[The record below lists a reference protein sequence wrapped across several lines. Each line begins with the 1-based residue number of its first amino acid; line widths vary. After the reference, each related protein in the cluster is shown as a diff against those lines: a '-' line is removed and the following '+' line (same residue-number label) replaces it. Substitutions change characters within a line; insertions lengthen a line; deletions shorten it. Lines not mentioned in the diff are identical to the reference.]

1 MNKTYLEKQQKIKE
15 ENLKYDFLPSMLEII
30 EKPENKVSNI
40 IIWLVLALIV
50 TAVVWAAF
58 AKTDIAVTAQ
68 GSVMPKGNLIS
79 VSSPYGGEIKEIA
92 IEEGQ
97 SVKQGDLLFLLDTS
111 AEEESKVFLEYE
123 LNLLEI
129 QREIYTSLKAYREKQ
144 LSEDAKGEEE
154 EEPEKEQKNEKKVI
168 EENKTLPDSKW
179 EKYGIDVSLYGEN
192 TSVAEAILAEEEL
205 YEVQL
210 EEYRA
215 SLKTT
220 QNKEVTQGQIEE
232 LIAQRNLTVLQ
243 NLNSLEVKIKETE
256 KNIEETNRA
265 IEQKHIKAQT
275 NGIITNMSVN
285 SIGQLI
291 TAGTQVAYII
301 PENEETI
308 FKAYVKS
315 SDIEGLK
322 SGDNVSVRIS
332 ALKDTPYDRLKGTIQ
347 RIGDAAVNI
356 DGMGSVYRV
365 DIALPEISEGYL
377 KTGQEGSC
385 DILIGKRSV
394 LNYFLEPFLKGM
406 KESLHEK

>member
-1 MNKTYLEKQQKIKE
+1 MNKAYLEKQQKIKE

-40 IIWLVLALIV
+40 IIWLVLTLIV

-58 AKTDIAVTAQ
+58 AKVDIAVTAQ
-68 GSVMPKGNLIS
+68 GSIMPKGNLIS
-79 VSSPYGGEIKEIA
+79 VSSSYGGEIKEIA

-154 EEPEKEQKNEKKVI
+154 PEKEQKNEKKVI
-168 EENKTLPDSKW
+168 KENKTLPDSKW

-220 QNKEVTQGQIEE
+220 QNKEVTEGQIDE

-256 KNIEETNRA
+256 KNLEETNRT
-265 IEQKHIKAQT
+265 IEQKHIKAQAD
-275 NGIITNMSVN
+275 GIVTSLSIN
-285 SIGQLI
+285 SEGQLI

-301 PENEETI
+301 PENEEII
-308 FKAYVKS
+308 FKAYVNS

-322 SGDNVSVRIS
+322 IGDSVSVRIA
-332 ALKDTPYDRLKGTIQ
+332 ALKDTQYDRMEGRIQ
-347 RIGDAAVNI
+347 RIGDVAVSI
-356 DGMGSVYRV
+356 EGMGSVYRV
-365 DIALPEISEGYL
+365 DIALPEIPDGYL
-377 KTGQEGSC
+377 KIGEEGSC

-406 KESLHEK
+406 KDSLHEK

>member
-1 MNKTYLEKQQKIKE
+1 MNKTYLDKQMKIKE
-15 ENLKYDFLPSMLEII
+15 DNLKYDFLPSMLEII

-58 AKTDIAVTAQ
+58 AKTDIAITAQ
-68 GSVMPKGNLIS
+68 GSIMPKGNFIS
-79 VSSPYGGEIKEIA
+79 VSSSYGGEIKEIA

-111 AEEESKVFLEYE
+111 AEEESKVFWEYE

-144 LSEDAKGEEE
+144 LSEDAKGE

-210 EEYRA
+210 KEYRA

-220 QNKEVTQGQIEE
+220 QNKEVTEGQIDE

-256 KNIEETNRA
+256 KNLEETNRA
-265 IEQKHIKAQT
+265 IEQKHIKAQAD
-275 NGIITNMSVN
+275 GIVTSLSIN
-285 SIGQLI
+285 SEGQLI

-301 PENEETI
+301 PENEEII
-308 FKAYVKS
+308 FKAYVNS

-322 SGDNVSVRIS
+322 IGDSVSVRIA
-332 ALKDTPYDRLKGTIQ
+332 ALKDTPYDRMEGRIQ
-347 RIGDAAVNI
+347 RIGDVAVSI
-356 DGMGSVYRV
+356 EGMGSVYRV
-365 DIALPEISEGYL
+365 DIALPEIPDGYL
-377 KTGQEGSC
+377 KIGEEGSC

-406 KESLHEK
+406 KDSLHEK

>member
-1 MNKTYLEKQQKIKE
+1 MNKTYLDKQMKIKE
-15 ENLKYDFLPSMLEII
+15 DNLKYDFLPSMLEII

-50 TAVVWAAF
+50 TAVVWVAF
-58 AKTDIAVTAQ
+58 AKTDIAITAQ
-68 GSVMPKGNLIS
+68 GSIMPKGNFIS
-79 VSSPYGGEIKEIA
+79 VSSSYGGEIKEIA

-111 AEEESKVFLEYE
+111 AEEESKVFWEYE

-144 LSEDAKGEEE
+144 LSEDAKGE

-210 EEYRA
+210 KEYRA

-220 QNKEVTQGQIEE
+220 QNKEVTEGQIDE

-256 KNIEETNRA
+256 KNLEETNRA
-265 IEQKHIKAQT
+265 IEQKHIKAQAD
-275 NGIITNMSVN
+275 GIVTSLSIN
-285 SIGQLI
+285 SEGQLI

-301 PENEETI
+301 PENEEII
-308 FKAYVKS
+308 FKAYVNS

-322 SGDNVSVRIS
+322 IGDSVSVRIA
-332 ALKDTPYDRLKGTIQ
+332 ALKDTPYDRMEGRIQ
-347 RIGDAAVNI
+347 RIGDVAVSI
-356 DGMGSVYRV
+356 EGMGSVYRV
-365 DIALPEISEGYL
+365 DIALPEIPDGYL
-377 KTGQEGSC
+377 KIGEEGSC

-406 KESLHEK
+406 KDSLHEK

>member
-15 ENLKYDFLPSMLEII
+15 KNLKYDFLPSMLEII

-58 AKTDIAVTAQ
+58 AKTDITVTAQ

-79 VSSPYGGEIKEIA
+79 ISSPYGGEIKEIA

-97 SVKQGDLLFLLDTS
+97 SLKQGDLLFLLDTS

-129 QREIYTSLKAYREKQ
+129 QRETYASIKVYREKQ
-144 LSEDAKGEEE
+144 SSEDAKGEEKT
-154 EEPEKEQKNEKKVI
+154 EKEQKEGENEI
-168 EENKTLPDSKW
+168 EENKKLPASKW

-192 TSVAEAILAEEEL
+192 ASVAEAILAEEEL

-210 EEYRA
+210 KEYKA

-220 QNKEVTQGQIEE
+220 QNKEVTEGQIDE
-232 LIAQRNLTVLQ
+232 LVAQRYLTILQ

-256 KNIEETNRA
+256 KDIEETNRA

-275 NGIITNMSVN
+275 DGIITNLSVN
-285 SIGQLI
+285 STGLLI

-308 FKAYVKS
+308 FRAYVKS

-322 SGDNVSVRIS
+322 TGDSVSIRIA
-332 ALKDTPYDRLKGTIQ
+332 ALKDTPYDRMEGHIQ
-347 RIGDAAVNI
+347 RIGDVAVSI
-356 DGMGSVYRV
+356 EGMGSVYRV
-365 DIALPEISEGYL
+365 DIALQEIPDGYL
-377 KTGQEGSC
+377 KIGEEGSC

-394 LNYFLEPFLKGM
+394 LDYFLEPFLKVM
-406 KESLHEK
+406 KDSLHEK

>member
-1 MNKTYLEKQQKIKE
+1 MNKTYLEKQKKIKE

-30 EKPENKVSNI
+30 EKPENKVSDI
-40 IIWLVLALIV
+40 IIWLVLALII

-68 GSVMPKGNLIS
+68 GSIMPKGSLVS
-79 VSSPYGGEIKEIA
+79 VSSPYGGEIKELA
-92 IEEGQ
+92 VEEGQ
-97 SVKQGDLLFLLDTS
+97 KVNRGDLLFMLDTS
-111 AEEESKVFLEYE
+111 AEEESRTFLEYE
-123 LNLLEI
+123 LSLLII
-129 QREIYTSLKAYREKQ
+129 QQEAYASLKAYREKQ
-144 LSEDAKGEEE
+144 QSEGENREE
-154 EEPEKEQKNEKKVI
+154 KQEKEQKKGEKEI
-168 EENKTLPDSKW
+168 EENAGLLSSKW
-179 EKYGIDVSLYGEN
+179 DEYGIDSLQFGEYA
-192 TSVAEAILAEEEL
+192 SVAEAILAEEEL

-220 QNKEVTQGQIEE
+220 QNKEVTEGQIDE

-256 KNIEETNRA
+256 KDIEESNRV

-275 NGIITNMSVN
+275 DGIITNMSVN

-322 SGDNVSVRIS
+322 IGDSVSVRIA
-332 ALKDTPYDRLKGTIQ
+332 ALKDTPYDRMEGHIQ
-347 RIGDAAVNI
+347 RIGDVAVSI
-356 DGMGSVYRV
+356 EGMGSVYRV
-365 DIALPEISEGYL
+365 DIALQEIPDGYL
-377 KTGQEGSC
+377 KIGEEGSC

-394 LNYFLEPFLKGM
+394 LNYFLEPFLKVM
-406 KESLHEK
+406 KDSLHEK